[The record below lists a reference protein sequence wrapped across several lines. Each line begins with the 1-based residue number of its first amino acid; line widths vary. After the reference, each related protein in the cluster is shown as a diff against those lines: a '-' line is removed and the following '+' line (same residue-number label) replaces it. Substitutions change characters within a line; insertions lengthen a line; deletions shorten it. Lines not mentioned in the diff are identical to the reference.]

1 MAKMDEYEFTRSQ
14 LCATP
19 LSFGRVTLCATRT
32 HASTHAPLDA
42 ALDCLSVTE
51 RCTHARTHA
60 RTQTTE
66 VHMYMSSKQ
75 TLV

>member
-1 MAKMDEYEFTRSQ
+1 MAKMDEYEFIRSQ
-14 LCATP
+14 FCAAP
-19 LSFGRVTLCATRT
+19 LAFRRVTLCATRT

-60 RTQTTE
+60 RTHTTE
-66 VHMYMSSKQ
+66 VHMCMSSKQ

>member
-1 MAKMDEYEFTRSQ
+1 MAKMDEYEFIRSQ
-14 LCATP
+14 LCAAP
-19 LSFGRVTLCATRT
+19 LSFRRVTLFATDT
-32 HASTHAPLDA
+32 HEGTRAPSDA
-42 ALDCLSVTE
+42 ALDCLSVTD

-66 VHMYMSSKQ
+66 IHMYMSSKQ